1 MQNGVIPAAAD
12 PSVSI
17 SEAQERRVVW
27 LLCLLAAVQVFIF
40 SAAFPFFSNVDES
53 HHFDV
58 MLQYARG
65 RVPHGLELMTAESM
79 RYIAL
84 YGSQEYFWATNSFP
98 GGQYPPPAWTQPP
111 EVIQKYLLANEAAR
125 QKIFNYEDGQPPLYY
140 LLTGGWWQVGQWC
153 GFEGGRRLY
162 WVRFFNLFLMGTLVW
177 LGYAATRLIFPERR
191 FVRLGVAALL
201 AFIPQ
206 TAFHSIENDTLSPVC
221 FGLVFI
227 GLVQWLRA
235 DVPGIRLGIGT
246 GLALAATFLTKIS
259 DLPLLAVAAVVVGV
273 RGWNLCR
280 AGKWRAAF
288 PALLCLVLCAGLPM
302 LGWLVWMKHV
312 FGDWTGAAA
321 KIHVLE
327 WTLKPFSEWWQ
338 HPIFTPHGLWT
349 FVSALLATLWQGEFL
364 WHLQPPNLP
373 VVDTLYAI
381 SSIVFVGVAAGTLLA
396 RSAVLT
402 ATQRRALWLAVGSVV
417 AAMAFLGFLSIL
429 YDFGKCF
436 YPSREF
442 PYFATGRLMLGAL
455 VPFLLLYV
463 YGLDRLLGRVKNRR
477 VRPAVLAGL
486 ILFMLISRMVTT
498 WPVFCSQYN
507 WFHM

>member
-1 MQNGVIPAAAD
+1 MPNGENAAD
-12 PSVSI
+12 VRPSVVSTE
-17 SEAQERRVVW
+17 SRERRVVW
-27 LLCLLAAVQVFIF
+27 LLCLLAAVQVFVF

-65 RVPHGLELMTAESM
+65 HVPRGLELMTAESM
-79 RYIAL
+79 QYIAL

-98 GGQYPPPAWTQPP
+98 GGHYPPPAWTQPP
-111 EVIQKYLLANEAAR
+111 EVIEKYLLANEMAR
-125 QKIFNYEDGQPPLYY
+125 QKIYNYEDGQPPLYY
-140 LLTGGWWQVGQWC
+140 LLTAGWWHVGQWL
-153 GFEGGRRLY
+153 GVEGGRRLY
-162 WVRFFNLFLMGTLVW
+162 WVRFLNLFLLGALVW
-177 LGYAATRLIFPERR
+177 LGYAAARMVFPERPL
-191 FVRLGVAALL
+191 VRLGVPALL

-206 TAFHSIENDTLSPVC
+206 TAFHSIENDTLSPLG

-227 GLVQWLRA
+227 CLVHWWRA
-235 DVPGIRLGIGT
+235 DVPSVRLGVGT
-246 GLALAATFLTKIS
+246 GLALAATFLTKVS
-259 DLPLLAVAAVVVGV
+259 DLPLLAVAALVLGIKGWKLFRVG
-273 RGWNLCR
+273 
-280 AGKWRAAF
+280 KMRAAY
-288 PALLCLVLCAGLPM
+288 PAWLGLVLCTGLPM
-302 LGWLVWMKHV
+302 LGWLAWTKHV

-321 KIHVLE
+321 KIQVLE

-338 HPIFTPHGLWT
+338 HPIFAPQGLWT

-364 WHLQPPNLP
+364 WHLRPPTLPAVNLI
-373 VVDTLYAI
+373 YAI
-381 SSIVFVGVAAGTLLA
+381 SSIAFISVAVGALLA
-396 RSAVLT
+396 RSA
-402 ATQRRALWLAVGSVV
+402 APAQRPALWLALASVV

-429 YDFGKCF
+429 YDFGNCF

-463 YGLDRLLGRVKNRR
+463 YGLDRLLAPVKNRW

-486 ILFMLISRMVTT
+486 ILFMLIARIVTT
-498 WPVFCSQYN
+498 WPVFFSEYN

>member
-1 MQNGVIPAAAD
+1 MPNGERPADARSPA
-12 PSVSI
+12 PL
-17 SEAQERRVVW
+17 SEAQERRVVR
-27 LLCLLAAVQVFIF
+27 LLCLLAAVQVFVF

-58 MLQYARG
+58 MLQYAQG
-65 RVPHGLELMTAESM
+65 HVPRGLELMTAESM
-79 RYIAL
+79 RYVAL

-111 EVIQKYLLANEAAR
+111 EIIRKYLLANEVAR

-140 LLTGGWWQVGQWC
+140 LLTGGWWRAGEWC

-162 WVRFFNLFLMGTLVW
+162 WVRFLNLFLLGALVW
-177 LGYAATRLIFPERR
+177 TGYAAARLIFPERQ
-191 FVRLGVAALL
+191 FVRLGVPALL

-206 TAFHSIENDTLSPVC
+206 TAFHTIENDTMSPLC
-221 FGLVFI
+221 FGLAFI
-227 GLVQWLRA
+227 WLVKWWRA
-235 DVPGIRLGIGT
+235 EVPSLRLGIGL

-259 DLPLLAVAAVVVGV
+259 DLPLLAIAAVALFIKG
-273 RGWNLCR
+273 RQLFR
-280 AGKWRAAF
+280 SGKGRAAA
-288 PALLCLVLCAGLPM
+288 PALLGLAGCAGLPI
-302 LGWLVWMKHV
+302 LGWLLWTKHV

-321 KIHVLE
+321 KIQVLE

-373 VVDTLYAI
+373 VVDLVYAA
-381 SSIVFVGVAAGTLLA
+381 SSILCVGVAVGTVLA
-396 RSAVLT
+396 RSPST
-402 ATQRRALWLAVGSVV
+402 TGGQRPALWLAAGCVA

-429 YDFGKCF
+429 YDFGNCF

-463 YGLDRLLGRVKNRR
+463 YGFDRLLDLVKYRR
-477 VRPAVLAGL
+477 VRPAALAGL
-486 ILFMLISRMVTT
+486 ILFMLISRIVIA
-498 WPVFCSQYN
+498 WPVFFSEYN